1 MFNESIKMALDGM
14 FTNKLRT
21 FLTLLG
27 IIIGV
32 GAVIAMVSLGFGVK
46 EQIKSNISSL
56 GSNLLIVMSGGR
68 TPSGARL
75 PMGEGARLTA
85 EDAEAIEKQIDG
97 IAHVAPSVSRSYQL
111 VAGNQNWTA
120 SVEGTTPNVLDIR
133 NYQLEEGRN
142 LNQRDLTSRDRV
154 CVIGQTIVENLFP
167 DGNALGKTVRI
178 NKAPFKVVGVL
189 QAMGQSS
196 SGQDQDD
203 VVFIPLTTAQ
213 NRMMGITY
221 ISRITIQA
229 ENENV
234 IDQVQ
239 ADVEALLRVRH
250 KIQDDEYDDFTVRNL
265 FFNTPA
271 RRKFLKSDNVEFR
284 HIVEEFTRVAVT
296 RPDTAFTLTHNGRE
310 IFVLRKEKSLKYRI
324 TNLLGSGLAD
334 DVVDISAHSSIADIS
349 GFIGRPQTARKTA
362 GNQFFFVNGRFFRSG
377 YLHKAVLNAY
387 ENLIPEGTSPS
398 YLIFIE
404 TDPHSVDVNIHPTK
418 TEVKFEDEQML
429 FQLLSASVR
438 ETLGRNSFRAG
449 LNFETDKAVEIPQI
463 GRFYDEYRPVE
474 APGIEFDPDYDPF
487 RAAGGASAAG
497 VPAPE
502 GRETPSGGW
511 SPVSPARG
519 KAAPADGYGK
529 LFEDRPGAVSRTL
542 IIGGRYV
549 VTPAASGMMVVNIRR
564 ATERILYE
572 RTLKA
577 LSGAREHVSQ
587 TTLFPVELRLGVER
601 RLVIDEHADLL
612 ARIGFDIKPCGEDSI
627 SVEGVP
633 EGYSSSPGDVQSA
646 VEELT
651 DILSQEGG
659 ALQEIMN
666 QRLAGKIA
674 ASGAAGAEKIGTP
687 LQAQRLIDT
696 LFECDNAEAT
706 ADGRRT
712 VNIISTEDIDKLF

>member
-1 MFNESIKMALDGM
+1 MGRLKVLPSQIANMIAAGEVVQRPSSVVKELLENAVDAGASHITVNITDAGRTLIQVIDDGCGMSPADAVLCFERHATSKISSAEDLEGILSYGFRGEALASIAAVSEV
-14 FTNKLRT
+14 TLRT
-21 FLTLLG
+21 RRECDETG
-27 IIIGV
+27 IQVRTGGSAETKTSSV
-32 GAVIAMVSLGFGVK
+32 AVPV
-46 EQIKSNISSL
+46 
-56 GSNLLIVMSGGR
+56 GSNFS
-68 TPSGARL
+68 
-75 PMGEGARLTA
+75 
-85 EDAEAIEKQIDG
+85 
-97 IAHVAPSVSRSYQL
+97 
-111 VAGNQNWTA
+111 
-120 SVEGTTPNVLDIR
+120 
-133 NYQLEEGRN
+133 
-142 LNQRDLTSRDRV
+142 
-154 CVIGQTIVENLFP
+154 
-167 DGNALGKTVRI
+167 
-178 NKAPFKVVGVL
+178 
-189 QAMGQSS
+189 
-196 SGQDQDD
+196 
-203 VVFIPLTTAQ
+203 
-213 NRMMGITY
+213 
-221 ISRITIQA
+221 
-229 ENENV
+229 
-234 IDQVQ
+234 
-239 ADVEALLRVRH
+239 
-250 KIQDDEYDDFTVRNL
+250 VRNL

-334 DVVDISAHSSIADIS
+334 DVVDITAHSSIADIS
-349 GFIGRPQTARKTA
+349 GFIGRPQTAKKTA

-404 TDPHSVDVNIHPTK
+404 TDPHGVDVNIHPTK

-502 GRETPSGGW
+502 GREVPSGGW

-542 IIGGRYV
+542 IVGGRYV

>member
-1 MFNESIKMALDGM
+1 MGRLKVLPSQIANMIAAGEVVQRPSSVVKELLENAVDAGASHITVNITDAGRTLIQVIDDGCGMSPADAVLCFERHATSKISSAEDLEGILSYGFRGEALASIAAVSEV
-14 FTNKLRT
+14 TLRT
-21 FLTLLG
+21 RRECDETG
-27 IIIGV
+27 IQVRTGGSAETKTSSV
-32 GAVIAMVSLGFGVK
+32 AVPV
-46 EQIKSNISSL
+46 
-56 GSNLLIVMSGGR
+56 GSNFS
-68 TPSGARL
+68 
-75 PMGEGARLTA
+75 
-85 EDAEAIEKQIDG
+85 
-97 IAHVAPSVSRSYQL
+97 
-111 VAGNQNWTA
+111 
-120 SVEGTTPNVLDIR
+120 
-133 NYQLEEGRN
+133 
-142 LNQRDLTSRDRV
+142 
-154 CVIGQTIVENLFP
+154 
-167 DGNALGKTVRI
+167 
-178 NKAPFKVVGVL
+178 
-189 QAMGQSS
+189 
-196 SGQDQDD
+196 
-203 VVFIPLTTAQ
+203 
-213 NRMMGITY
+213 
-221 ISRITIQA
+221 
-229 ENENV
+229 
-234 IDQVQ
+234 
-239 ADVEALLRVRH
+239 
-250 KIQDDEYDDFTVRNL
+250 VRNL

-310 IFVLRKEKSLKYRI
+310 IFVLKKEKSLKYRI

-334 DVVDISAHSSIADIS
+334 DVVDVSAHSSIADIS
-349 GFIGRPQTARKTA
+349 GFIGRPQTAKKTA

-404 TDPHSVDVNIHPTK
+404 TDPHGVDVNIHPTK

-487 RAAGGASAAG
+487 RAAEGGTAAG
-497 VPAPE
+497 DSVQA
-502 GRETPSGGW
+502 GREIPSVSW
-511 SPVSPARG
+511 SPAFAARG

-542 IIGGRYV
+542 IIGGRFV

-587 TTLFPVELRLGVER
+587 TTLFPVEIRLGVER
-601 RLVIDEHADLL
+601 RLILDEHADLL

-651 DILSQEGG
+651 DILSQQGD

>member
-1 MFNESIKMALDGM
+1 MGRLKVLPSQIANMIAAGEVVQRPSSVVKELLENAVDAGASHITVNITDAGRTLIQVIDDGCGMSPSDAVLCFERHATSKISSAEDLEGILSYGFRGEALASIAAVSEV
-14 FTNKLRT
+14 TLRT
-21 FLTLLG
+21 RRECDETG
-27 IIIGV
+27 IQVRTGGPAGTKTSSV
-32 GAVIAMVSLGFGVK
+32 AVPV
-46 EQIKSNISSL
+46 
-56 GSNLLIVMSGGR
+56 GSNFS
-68 TPSGARL
+68 
-75 PMGEGARLTA
+75 
-85 EDAEAIEKQIDG
+85 
-97 IAHVAPSVSRSYQL
+97 
-111 VAGNQNWTA
+111 
-120 SVEGTTPNVLDIR
+120 
-133 NYQLEEGRN
+133 
-142 LNQRDLTSRDRV
+142 
-154 CVIGQTIVENLFP
+154 
-167 DGNALGKTVRI
+167 
-178 NKAPFKVVGVL
+178 
-189 QAMGQSS
+189 
-196 SGQDQDD
+196 
-203 VVFIPLTTAQ
+203 
-213 NRMMGITY
+213 
-221 ISRITIQA
+221 
-229 ENENV
+229 
-234 IDQVQ
+234 
-239 ADVEALLRVRH
+239 
-250 KIQDDEYDDFTVRNL
+250 VRNL

-334 DVVDISAHSSIADIS
+334 DVVDITAHSSIADIN

-502 GRETPSGGW
+502 GREIPPGGW

>member
-1 MFNESIKMALDGM
+1 MGRLKVLPSQIANMIAAGEVVQRPSSVVKELLENAVDAGASHITVNITDAGRTLIQVIDDGCGMSPSDAVLCFERHATSKISSAEDLEGILSYGFRGEALASIAAVSEV
-14 FTNKLRT
+14 TLRT
-21 FLTLLG
+21 RRECDETG
-27 IIIGV
+27 IQVRTGGSAETKTSSV
-32 GAVIAMVSLGFGVK
+32 AVPV
-46 EQIKSNISSL
+46 
-56 GSNLLIVMSGGR
+56 GSNFS
-68 TPSGARL
+68 
-75 PMGEGARLTA
+75 
-85 EDAEAIEKQIDG
+85 
-97 IAHVAPSVSRSYQL
+97 
-111 VAGNQNWTA
+111 
-120 SVEGTTPNVLDIR
+120 
-133 NYQLEEGRN
+133 
-142 LNQRDLTSRDRV
+142 
-154 CVIGQTIVENLFP
+154 
-167 DGNALGKTVRI
+167 
-178 NKAPFKVVGVL
+178 
-189 QAMGQSS
+189 
-196 SGQDQDD
+196 
-203 VVFIPLTTAQ
+203 
-213 NRMMGITY
+213 
-221 ISRITIQA
+221 
-229 ENENV
+229 
-234 IDQVQ
+234 
-239 ADVEALLRVRH
+239 
-250 KIQDDEYDDFTVRNL
+250 VRNL

-474 APGIEFDPDYDPF
+474 TPGIEFDPDYDPF
-487 RAAGGASAAG
+487 RAADGGASSG
-497 VPAPE
+497 DSAPE
-502 GRETPSGGW
+502 GREVPSGGW
-511 SPVSPARG
+511 NPVSPARG

-577 LSGAREHVSQ
+577 LSGTREHVSQ

-601 RLVIDEHADLL
+601 RLVIDEHAELL

>member
-1 MFNESIKMALDGM
+1 MGRLKVLPSQIANMIAAGEVVQRPSSVVKELLENAVDAGASHITVNITDAGRTLIQVIDDGCGMSPADAVLCFERHATSKISSAEDLEGILSYGFRGEALASIAAVSEV
-14 FTNKLRT
+14 TLRT
-21 FLTLLG
+21 RRECDETG
-27 IIIGV
+27 IQVRTGGSAETKTSSV
-32 GAVIAMVSLGFGVK
+32 AVPV
-46 EQIKSNISSL
+46 
-56 GSNLLIVMSGGR
+56 GSNFS
-68 TPSGARL
+68 
-75 PMGEGARLTA
+75 
-85 EDAEAIEKQIDG
+85 
-97 IAHVAPSVSRSYQL
+97 
-111 VAGNQNWTA
+111 
-120 SVEGTTPNVLDIR
+120 
-133 NYQLEEGRN
+133 
-142 LNQRDLTSRDRV
+142 
-154 CVIGQTIVENLFP
+154 
-167 DGNALGKTVRI
+167 
-178 NKAPFKVVGVL
+178 
-189 QAMGQSS
+189 
-196 SGQDQDD
+196 
-203 VVFIPLTTAQ
+203 
-213 NRMMGITY
+213 
-221 ISRITIQA
+221 
-229 ENENV
+229 
-234 IDQVQ
+234 
-239 ADVEALLRVRH
+239 
-250 KIQDDEYDDFTVRNL
+250 VRNL

-310 IFVLRKEKSLKYRI
+310 IFVLKKEKSLKYRI

-334 DVVDISAHSSIADIS
+334 DVVDVSAHSSIADIS
-349 GFIGRPQTARKTA
+349 GFIGRPQTAKKTA

-404 TDPHSVDVNIHPTK
+404 TDPHGVDVNIHPTK

-487 RAAGGASAAG
+487 RAAEGGTAAG
-497 VPAPE
+497 VSAPE
-502 GRETPSGGW
+502 GREIPPGGW

-542 IIGGRYV
+542 IIGGRFV

-587 TTLFPVELRLGVER
+587 TTLFPVEIRLGVER
-601 RLVIDEHADLL
+601 RLILDEHADLL

-651 DILSQEGG
+651 DILSQQGD

>member
-1 MFNESIKMALDGM
+1 MGRLKVLPSQIANMIAAGEVVQRPSSVVKELLENAVDAGASHITVNITDAGRTLIQVIDDGCGMSPADAVLCFERHATSKISSAEDLEGILSYGFRGEALASIAAVSEV
-14 FTNKLRT
+14 TLRT
-21 FLTLLG
+21 RRECDETG
-27 IIIGV
+27 IQVRTGGSAETKTSSV
-32 GAVIAMVSLGFGVK
+32 AVPV
-46 EQIKSNISSL
+46 
-56 GSNLLIVMSGGR
+56 GSNFS
-68 TPSGARL
+68 
-75 PMGEGARLTA
+75 
-85 EDAEAIEKQIDG
+85 
-97 IAHVAPSVSRSYQL
+97 
-111 VAGNQNWTA
+111 
-120 SVEGTTPNVLDIR
+120 
-133 NYQLEEGRN
+133 
-142 LNQRDLTSRDRV
+142 
-154 CVIGQTIVENLFP
+154 
-167 DGNALGKTVRI
+167 
-178 NKAPFKVVGVL
+178 
-189 QAMGQSS
+189 
-196 SGQDQDD
+196 
-203 VVFIPLTTAQ
+203 
-213 NRMMGITY
+213 
-221 ISRITIQA
+221 
-229 ENENV
+229 
-234 IDQVQ
+234 
-239 ADVEALLRVRH
+239 
-250 KIQDDEYDDFTVRNL
+250 VRNL

-310 IFVLRKEKSLKYRI
+310 IFVLKKEKSLKYRI

-334 DVVDISAHSSIADIS
+334 DVVDMSAHSSIADIS
-349 GFIGRPQTARKTA
+349 GFIGRPQTAKKTA

-404 TDPHSVDVNIHPTK
+404 TDPHGVDVNIHPTK

-487 RAAGGASAAG
+487 RAAEGGTAAG
-497 VPAPE
+497 DSVQA
-502 GRETPSGGW
+502 GRESPSGSW
-511 SPVSPARG
+511 SPAFAARG

-529 LFEDRPGAVSRTL
+529 LFEDRLGAVSRTL
-542 IIGGRYV
+542 IIGGRFV

-601 RLVIDEHADLL
+601 RLILDEHAGLL

-651 DILSQEGG
+651 DILSQQGD

-696 LFECDNAEAT
+696 LFECDNAETT

>member
-1 MFNESIKMALDGM
+1 MGRLKVLPSQIANMIAAGEVVQRPSSVVKELLENAVDAGASHITVNITDAGRTLIQVIDDGCGMSPADAVLCFERHATSKISSAEDLEGILSYGFRGEALASIAAVSEV
-14 FTNKLRT
+14 TLRT
-21 FLTLLG
+21 RRECDETG
-27 IIIGV
+27 IQVRTGGSAETKTSSV
-32 GAVIAMVSLGFGVK
+32 AVPV
-46 EQIKSNISSL
+46 
-56 GSNLLIVMSGGR
+56 GSNFS
-68 TPSGARL
+68 
-75 PMGEGARLTA
+75 
-85 EDAEAIEKQIDG
+85 
-97 IAHVAPSVSRSYQL
+97 
-111 VAGNQNWTA
+111 
-120 SVEGTTPNVLDIR
+120 
-133 NYQLEEGRN
+133 
-142 LNQRDLTSRDRV
+142 
-154 CVIGQTIVENLFP
+154 
-167 DGNALGKTVRI
+167 
-178 NKAPFKVVGVL
+178 
-189 QAMGQSS
+189 
-196 SGQDQDD
+196 
-203 VVFIPLTTAQ
+203 
-213 NRMMGITY
+213 
-221 ISRITIQA
+221 
-229 ENENV
+229 
-234 IDQVQ
+234 
-239 ADVEALLRVRH
+239 
-250 KIQDDEYDDFTVRNL
+250 VRNL

-334 DVVDISAHSSIADIS
+334 DVVDITAHSSIADIS

-502 GRETPSGGW
+502 GREVPSGGW

-587 TTLFPVELRLGVER
+587 TTLFPVEIRLGVER
-601 RLVIDEHADLL
+601 RLILDEHADLL

-651 DILSQEGG
+651 DILSQQGD

-696 LFECDNAEAT
+696 LFECDNAETT

>member
-1 MFNESIKMALDGM
+1 MGRLKVLPSQIANMIAAGEVVQRPSSVVKELLENAVDAGASHITVNITDAGRTLIQVIDDGCGMSPADAVLCFERHATSKISSAEDLEGILSYGFRGEALASIAAVSEV
-14 FTNKLRT
+14 TLRT
-21 FLTLLG
+21 RRECDETG
-27 IIIGV
+27 IQVRTGGSAETKTSSV
-32 GAVIAMVSLGFGVK
+32 AVPV
-46 EQIKSNISSL
+46 
-56 GSNLLIVMSGGR
+56 GSNFS
-68 TPSGARL
+68 
-75 PMGEGARLTA
+75 
-85 EDAEAIEKQIDG
+85 
-97 IAHVAPSVSRSYQL
+97 
-111 VAGNQNWTA
+111 
-120 SVEGTTPNVLDIR
+120 
-133 NYQLEEGRN
+133 
-142 LNQRDLTSRDRV
+142 
-154 CVIGQTIVENLFP
+154 
-167 DGNALGKTVRI
+167 
-178 NKAPFKVVGVL
+178 
-189 QAMGQSS
+189 
-196 SGQDQDD
+196 
-203 VVFIPLTTAQ
+203 
-213 NRMMGITY
+213 
-221 ISRITIQA
+221 
-229 ENENV
+229 
-234 IDQVQ
+234 
-239 ADVEALLRVRH
+239 
-250 KIQDDEYDDFTVRNL
+250 VRNL

-310 IFVLRKEKSLKYRI
+310 IFVLKKEKSLKYRI

-334 DVVDISAHSSIADIS
+334 DVVDVSAHSSIADIS
-349 GFIGRPQTARKTA
+349 GFIGRPQTAKKTA

-404 TDPHSVDVNIHPTK
+404 TDPHGVDVNIHPTK

-487 RAAGGASAAG
+487 RAAEGGTAAG

-502 GRETPSGGW
+502 GREIPSGGW
-511 SPVSPARG
+511 SPVYAARG

-529 LFEDRPGAVSRTL
+529 LFEDRPGAVLRTL

-587 TTLFPVELRLGVER
+587 TTLFPVEIRLGVER
-601 RLVIDEHADLL
+601 RLILDEHADLL

>member
-1 MFNESIKMALDGM
+1 MGRLKVLPSQIANMIAAGEVVQRPSSVVKELLENAVDAGASHITVNITDAGRTLIQVIDDGCGMSPADAVLCFERHATSKISSAEDLEGILSYGFRGEALASIAAVSEV
-14 FTNKLRT
+14 TLRT
-21 FLTLLG
+21 RRECDETG
-27 IIIGV
+27 IQVRTGGSAETKTSSV
-32 GAVIAMVSLGFGVK
+32 AVPV
-46 EQIKSNISSL
+46 
-56 GSNLLIVMSGGR
+56 GSNFS
-68 TPSGARL
+68 
-75 PMGEGARLTA
+75 
-85 EDAEAIEKQIDG
+85 
-97 IAHVAPSVSRSYQL
+97 
-111 VAGNQNWTA
+111 
-120 SVEGTTPNVLDIR
+120 
-133 NYQLEEGRN
+133 
-142 LNQRDLTSRDRV
+142 
-154 CVIGQTIVENLFP
+154 
-167 DGNALGKTVRI
+167 
-178 NKAPFKVVGVL
+178 
-189 QAMGQSS
+189 
-196 SGQDQDD
+196 
-203 VVFIPLTTAQ
+203 
-213 NRMMGITY
+213 
-221 ISRITIQA
+221 
-229 ENENV
+229 
-234 IDQVQ
+234 
-239 ADVEALLRVRH
+239 
-250 KIQDDEYDDFTVRNL
+250 VRNL

-334 DVVDISAHSSIADIS
+334 DVVDITAHSSIADIS

-404 TDPHSVDVNIHPTK
+404 TDPHGVDVNIHPTK

-502 GRETPSGGW
+502 GREVPSGGW

-529 LFEDRPGAVSRTL
+529 LFEDRPGTVSRTL
-542 IIGGRYV
+542 IVGGRYV

>member
-1 MFNESIKMALDGM
+1 MGRLKVLPSQIANMIAAGEVVQRPSSVVKELLENAVDAGASHITVNITDAGRTLIQVIDDGCGMSPADAVLCFERHATSKISSAEDLEGILSYGFRGEALASIAAVSEV
-14 FTNKLRT
+14 TLRT
-21 FLTLLG
+21 RRECDETG
-27 IIIGV
+27 IQVRTGGSAETKTSSV
-32 GAVIAMVSLGFGVK
+32 AVPV
-46 EQIKSNISSL
+46 
-56 GSNLLIVMSGGR
+56 GSNFS
-68 TPSGARL
+68 
-75 PMGEGARLTA
+75 
-85 EDAEAIEKQIDG
+85 
-97 IAHVAPSVSRSYQL
+97 
-111 VAGNQNWTA
+111 
-120 SVEGTTPNVLDIR
+120 
-133 NYQLEEGRN
+133 
-142 LNQRDLTSRDRV
+142 
-154 CVIGQTIVENLFP
+154 
-167 DGNALGKTVRI
+167 
-178 NKAPFKVVGVL
+178 
-189 QAMGQSS
+189 
-196 SGQDQDD
+196 
-203 VVFIPLTTAQ
+203 
-213 NRMMGITY
+213 
-221 ISRITIQA
+221 
-229 ENENV
+229 
-234 IDQVQ
+234 
-239 ADVEALLRVRH
+239 
-250 KIQDDEYDDFTVRNL
+250 VRNL

-310 IFVLRKEKSLKYRI
+310 IFVLKKEKSLKYRI

-334 DVVDISAHSSIADIS
+334 DVVDVSTHSSIADIS
-349 GFIGRPQTARKTA
+349 GFIGRPQTAKKTA

-404 TDPHSVDVNIHPTK
+404 TDPHGVDVNIHPTK

-487 RAAGGASAAG
+487 RAAEGGTAAG
-497 VPAPE
+497 DSVQA
-502 GRETPSGGW
+502 GREIPSGSW
-511 SPVSPARG
+511 SPAFAARG

-542 IIGGRYV
+542 IIGGRFV

-587 TTLFPVELRLGVER
+587 TTLFPVEIRLGVER
-601 RLVIDEHADLL
+601 RLILDEHADLL

-696 LFECDNAEAT
+696 LFECDNAETT

>member
-1 MFNESIKMALDGM
+1 MGRLKVLPSQIANMIAAGEVVQRPSSVVKELMENAVDAGASHITVNITDAGRTLIQVIDDGCGMSPADAVLCFERHATSKISSAEDLEGILSYGFRGEALASIAAVSEV
-14 FTNKLRT
+14 TLRT
-21 FLTLLG
+21 RRECDETG
-27 IIIGV
+27 IQVRTGGSAETKTSSV
-32 GAVIAMVSLGFGVK
+32 AVPV
-46 EQIKSNISSL
+46 
-56 GSNLLIVMSGGR
+56 GSNFS
-68 TPSGARL
+68 
-75 PMGEGARLTA
+75 
-85 EDAEAIEKQIDG
+85 
-97 IAHVAPSVSRSYQL
+97 
-111 VAGNQNWTA
+111 
-120 SVEGTTPNVLDIR
+120 
-133 NYQLEEGRN
+133 
-142 LNQRDLTSRDRV
+142 
-154 CVIGQTIVENLFP
+154 
-167 DGNALGKTVRI
+167 
-178 NKAPFKVVGVL
+178 
-189 QAMGQSS
+189 
-196 SGQDQDD
+196 
-203 VVFIPLTTAQ
+203 
-213 NRMMGITY
+213 
-221 ISRITIQA
+221 
-229 ENENV
+229 
-234 IDQVQ
+234 
-239 ADVEALLRVRH
+239 
-250 KIQDDEYDDFTVRNL
+250 VRNL

-284 HIVEEFTRVAVT
+284 HIVEEFTRIAVT

-487 RAAGGASAAG
+487 RAAGGGAAAG

-502 GRETPSGGW
+502 GREVPSGGW
-511 SPVSPARG
+511 SPVSAARG

-696 LFECDNAEAT
+696 LFECDNAEVT

>member
-1 MFNESIKMALDGM
+1 MGRLKVLPSQIANMIAAGEVVQRPSSVVKELLENAVDAGASHITVNITDAGRTLIQVIDDGCGMSPSDAVLCFERHATSKISSAEDLEGILSYGFRGEALASIAAVSEV
-14 FTNKLRT
+14 TLRT
-21 FLTLLG
+21 RRECDETG
-27 IIIGV
+27 IQVRTGGSAETKTSSV
-32 GAVIAMVSLGFGVK
+32 AVPV
-46 EQIKSNISSL
+46 
-56 GSNLLIVMSGGR
+56 GSNFS
-68 TPSGARL
+68 
-75 PMGEGARLTA
+75 
-85 EDAEAIEKQIDG
+85 
-97 IAHVAPSVSRSYQL
+97 
-111 VAGNQNWTA
+111 
-120 SVEGTTPNVLDIR
+120 
-133 NYQLEEGRN
+133 
-142 LNQRDLTSRDRV
+142 
-154 CVIGQTIVENLFP
+154 
-167 DGNALGKTVRI
+167 
-178 NKAPFKVVGVL
+178 
-189 QAMGQSS
+189 
-196 SGQDQDD
+196 
-203 VVFIPLTTAQ
+203 
-213 NRMMGITY
+213 
-221 ISRITIQA
+221 
-229 ENENV
+229 
-234 IDQVQ
+234 
-239 ADVEALLRVRH
+239 
-250 KIQDDEYDDFTVRNL
+250 VRNL

-334 DVVDISAHSSIADIS
+334 DVVDITAHSSIADIS

-404 TDPHSVDVNIHPTK
+404 TDPHGVDVNIHPTK

-502 GRETPSGGW
+502 GREVPSGGW

-696 LFECDNAEAT
+696 LFECDNAETT

>member
-1 MFNESIKMALDGM
+1 MGRLKVLPSQIANMIAAGEVVQRPSSVVKELLENAVDAGASHITVNITDAGRTLIQVIDDGCGMSPSDAVLCFERHATSKISSAEDLEGILSYGFRGEALASIAAVSEV
-14 FTNKLRT
+14 TLRT
-21 FLTLLG
+21 RRECDETG
-27 IIIGV
+27 IQVRTGGSAETKTSSV
-32 GAVIAMVSLGFGVK
+32 AVPV
-46 EQIKSNISSL
+46 
-56 GSNLLIVMSGGR
+56 GSNFS
-68 TPSGARL
+68 
-75 PMGEGARLTA
+75 
-85 EDAEAIEKQIDG
+85 
-97 IAHVAPSVSRSYQL
+97 
-111 VAGNQNWTA
+111 
-120 SVEGTTPNVLDIR
+120 
-133 NYQLEEGRN
+133 
-142 LNQRDLTSRDRV
+142 
-154 CVIGQTIVENLFP
+154 
-167 DGNALGKTVRI
+167 
-178 NKAPFKVVGVL
+178 
-189 QAMGQSS
+189 
-196 SGQDQDD
+196 
-203 VVFIPLTTAQ
+203 
-213 NRMMGITY
+213 
-221 ISRITIQA
+221 
-229 ENENV
+229 
-234 IDQVQ
+234 
-239 ADVEALLRVRH
+239 
-250 KIQDDEYDDFTVRNL
+250 VRNL

-334 DVVDISAHSSIADIS
+334 DVVDITAHSSIADIS

-404 TDPHSVDVNIHPTK
+404 TDPHGVDVNIHPTK

-502 GRETPSGGW
+502 GREVPSGGW

-612 ARIGFDIKPCGEDSI
+612 ARIGFDIKPCGEDAI

-651 DILSQEGG
+651 DILSQQGG

-696 LFECDNAEAT
+696 LFECDNAETT

>member
-1 MFNESIKMALDGM
+1 MGRLKVLPSQIANMIAAGEVVQRPSSVVKELLENAVDAGASHITVNITDAGRTLIQVIDDGCGMSPADAVLCFERHATSKISSAEDLEGILSYGFRGEALASIAAVSEV
-14 FTNKLRT
+14 TLRT
-21 FLTLLG
+21 RRECDETG
-27 IIIGV
+27 IQVRTGGSAETKTSSV
-32 GAVIAMVSLGFGVK
+32 AVPV
-46 EQIKSNISSL
+46 
-56 GSNLLIVMSGGR
+56 GSNFS
-68 TPSGARL
+68 
-75 PMGEGARLTA
+75 
-85 EDAEAIEKQIDG
+85 
-97 IAHVAPSVSRSYQL
+97 
-111 VAGNQNWTA
+111 
-120 SVEGTTPNVLDIR
+120 
-133 NYQLEEGRN
+133 
-142 LNQRDLTSRDRV
+142 
-154 CVIGQTIVENLFP
+154 
-167 DGNALGKTVRI
+167 
-178 NKAPFKVVGVL
+178 
-189 QAMGQSS
+189 
-196 SGQDQDD
+196 
-203 VVFIPLTTAQ
+203 
-213 NRMMGITY
+213 
-221 ISRITIQA
+221 
-229 ENENV
+229 
-234 IDQVQ
+234 
-239 ADVEALLRVRH
+239 
-250 KIQDDEYDDFTVRNL
+250 VRNL

-334 DVVDISAHSSIADIS
+334 DVVDVSAHSSIADIS
-349 GFIGRPQTARKTA
+349 GFIGRPQTAKKTA

-497 VPAPE
+497 TSAPE
-502 GRETPSGGW
+502 GREIPSGGW
-511 SPVSPARG
+511 SPVSASRG

-601 RLVIDEHADLL
+601 RLVIDEHAGLL

>member
-1 MFNESIKMALDGM
+1 MGRLKVLPSQIANMIAAGEVVQRPSSVVKELLENAVDAGASHITVNITDAGRTLIQVIDDGCGMSPADAVLCFERHATSKISSAEDLEGILSYGFRGEALASIAAVSEV
-14 FTNKLRT
+14 TLRT
-21 FLTLLG
+21 RRECDETG
-27 IIIGV
+27 IQVRTGGPAETKTSSV
-32 GAVIAMVSLGFGVK
+32 AVPV
-46 EQIKSNISSL
+46 
-56 GSNLLIVMSGGR
+56 GSNFS
-68 TPSGARL
+68 
-75 PMGEGARLTA
+75 
-85 EDAEAIEKQIDG
+85 
-97 IAHVAPSVSRSYQL
+97 
-111 VAGNQNWTA
+111 
-120 SVEGTTPNVLDIR
+120 
-133 NYQLEEGRN
+133 
-142 LNQRDLTSRDRV
+142 
-154 CVIGQTIVENLFP
+154 
-167 DGNALGKTVRI
+167 
-178 NKAPFKVVGVL
+178 
-189 QAMGQSS
+189 
-196 SGQDQDD
+196 
-203 VVFIPLTTAQ
+203 
-213 NRMMGITY
+213 
-221 ISRITIQA
+221 
-229 ENENV
+229 
-234 IDQVQ
+234 
-239 ADVEALLRVRH
+239 
-250 KIQDDEYDDFTVRNL
+250 VRNL

-404 TDPHSVDVNIHPTK
+404 TDPHGVDVNIHPTK

-487 RAAGGASAAG
+487 RAAEGGTAAG

-502 GRETPSGGW
+502 GREIPSGGW
-511 SPVSPARG
+511 SPVYAARG

-529 LFEDRPGAVSRTL
+529 LFEDRPGAVLRTL

-601 RLVIDEHADLL
+601 RLVIDEHAGLL

>member
-1 MFNESIKMALDGM
+1 MGRLKVLPSQIANMIAAGEVVQRPSSVVKELLENAVDAGASHITVNITDAGRTLIQVIDDGCGMSPADAVLCFERHATSKISSAEDLEGILSYGFRGEALASIAAVSEV
-14 FTNKLRT
+14 TLRT
-21 FLTLLG
+21 RRECDETG
-27 IIIGV
+27 IQVRTGGSAETKTSSV
-32 GAVIAMVSLGFGVK
+32 AVPV
-46 EQIKSNISSL
+46 
-56 GSNLLIVMSGGR
+56 GSNFS
-68 TPSGARL
+68 
-75 PMGEGARLTA
+75 
-85 EDAEAIEKQIDG
+85 
-97 IAHVAPSVSRSYQL
+97 
-111 VAGNQNWTA
+111 
-120 SVEGTTPNVLDIR
+120 
-133 NYQLEEGRN
+133 
-142 LNQRDLTSRDRV
+142 
-154 CVIGQTIVENLFP
+154 
-167 DGNALGKTVRI
+167 
-178 NKAPFKVVGVL
+178 
-189 QAMGQSS
+189 
-196 SGQDQDD
+196 
-203 VVFIPLTTAQ
+203 
-213 NRMMGITY
+213 
-221 ISRITIQA
+221 
-229 ENENV
+229 
-234 IDQVQ
+234 
-239 ADVEALLRVRH
+239 
-250 KIQDDEYDDFTVRNL
+250 VRNL

-310 IFVLRKEKSLKYRI
+310 IFVLKKEKSLKYRI

-334 DVVDISAHSSIADIS
+334 DVVDVSAHSSIADIS
-349 GFIGRPQTARKTA
+349 GFIGRPQTAKKTA

-487 RAAGGASAAG
+487 RVAGGASAAG
-497 VPAPE
+497 VSAPE
-502 GRETPSGGW
+502 GREIPPGGW
-511 SPVSPARG
+511 SPAFAARG
-519 KAAPADGYGK
+519 NAAPADGYGK

>member
-1 MFNESIKMALDGM
+1 MGRLKVLPSQIANMIAAGEVVQRPSSVVKELLENAVDAGASHITVNITDAGRTLIQVIDDGCGMSPADAVLCFERHATSKISSAEDLEGILSYGFRGEALASIAAVSEV
-14 FTNKLRT
+14 TLRT
-21 FLTLLG
+21 RRECDETG
-27 IIIGV
+27 IQVRTGGSAETKTSSV
-32 GAVIAMVSLGFGVK
+32 AVPV
-46 EQIKSNISSL
+46 
-56 GSNLLIVMSGGR
+56 GSNFS
-68 TPSGARL
+68 
-75 PMGEGARLTA
+75 
-85 EDAEAIEKQIDG
+85 
-97 IAHVAPSVSRSYQL
+97 
-111 VAGNQNWTA
+111 
-120 SVEGTTPNVLDIR
+120 
-133 NYQLEEGRN
+133 
-142 LNQRDLTSRDRV
+142 
-154 CVIGQTIVENLFP
+154 
-167 DGNALGKTVRI
+167 
-178 NKAPFKVVGVL
+178 
-189 QAMGQSS
+189 
-196 SGQDQDD
+196 
-203 VVFIPLTTAQ
+203 
-213 NRMMGITY
+213 
-221 ISRITIQA
+221 
-229 ENENV
+229 
-234 IDQVQ
+234 
-239 ADVEALLRVRH
+239 
-250 KIQDDEYDDFTVRNL
+250 VRNL

-349 GFIGRPQTARKTA
+349 GFIGRPQTAKKTA

-404 TDPHSVDVNIHPTK
+404 TDPHGVDVNIHPTK

-487 RAAGGASAAG
+487 RAAEGGTAAG
-497 VPAPE
+497 DSVQA
-502 GRETPSGGW
+502 GRESPSGSW
-511 SPVSPARG
+511 SPAFAARG

-542 IIGGRYV
+542 IIGGRFV

-696 LFECDNAEAT
+696 LFECDNAETT

>member
-1 MFNESIKMALDGM
+1 MGRLKVLPSQIANMIAAGEVVQRPSSVVKELLENAVDAGASHITVNITDAGRTLIQVIDDGCGMSPADAVLCFERHATSKISSAEDLEGILSYGFRGEALASIAAVSEV
-14 FTNKLRT
+14 TLRT
-21 FLTLLG
+21 RRECDETG
-27 IIIGV
+27 IQVRTGGSAETKTSSV
-32 GAVIAMVSLGFGVK
+32 AVPV
-46 EQIKSNISSL
+46 
-56 GSNLLIVMSGGR
+56 GSNFS
-68 TPSGARL
+68 
-75 PMGEGARLTA
+75 
-85 EDAEAIEKQIDG
+85 
-97 IAHVAPSVSRSYQL
+97 
-111 VAGNQNWTA
+111 
-120 SVEGTTPNVLDIR
+120 
-133 NYQLEEGRN
+133 
-142 LNQRDLTSRDRV
+142 
-154 CVIGQTIVENLFP
+154 
-167 DGNALGKTVRI
+167 
-178 NKAPFKVVGVL
+178 
-189 QAMGQSS
+189 
-196 SGQDQDD
+196 
-203 VVFIPLTTAQ
+203 
-213 NRMMGITY
+213 
-221 ISRITIQA
+221 
-229 ENENV
+229 
-234 IDQVQ
+234 
-239 ADVEALLRVRH
+239 
-250 KIQDDEYDDFTVRNL
+250 VRNL

-418 TEVKFEDEQML
+418 NEVKFEDEQML

-511 SPVSPARG
+511 NPVSPARG

-572 RTLKA
+572 RTLKD

>member
-1 MFNESIKMALDGM
+1 M
-14 FTNKLRT
+14 
-21 FLTLLG
+21 
-27 IIIGV
+27 
-32 GAVIAMVSLGFGVK
+32 
-46 EQIKSNISSL
+46 
-56 GSNLLIVMSGGR
+56 GGKIEILAGHLH
-68 TPSGARL
+68 SGADRL
-75 PMGEGARLTA
+75 AAPVLTGGTAPVVQVFPADLPANGA
-85 EDAEAIEKQIDG
+85 
-97 IAHVAPSVSRSYQL
+97 AH
-111 VAGNQNWTA
+111 
-120 SVEGTTPNVLDIR
+120 
-133 NYQLEEGRN
+133 
-142 LNQRDLTSRDRV
+142 
-154 CVIGQTIVENLFP
+154 
-167 DGNALGKTVRI
+167 ALGK
-178 NKAPFKVVGVL
+178 FMDQVVVPAVL
-189 QAMGQSS
+189 Q
-196 SGQDQDD
+196 
-203 VVFIPLTTAQ
+203 V
-213 NRMMGITY
+213 
-221 ISRITIQA
+221 
-229 ENENV
+229 
-234 IDQVQ
+234 
-239 ADVEALLRVRH
+239 VEAVRLH
-250 KIQDDEYDDFTVRNL
+250 PFGV
-265 FFNTPA
+265 PA
-271 RRKFLKSDNVEFR
+271 SMPGAHRQ
-284 HIVEEFTRVAVT
+284 
-296 RPDTAFTLTHNGRE
+296 NGPRQ
-310 IFVLRKEKSLKYRI
+310 
-324 TNLLGSGLAD
+324 G
-334 DVVDISAHSSIADIS
+334 
-349 GFIGRPQTARKTA
+349 
-362 GNQFFFVNGRFFRSG
+362 
-377 YLHKAVLNAY
+377 
-387 ENLIPEGTSPS
+387 
-398 YLIFIE
+398 
-404 TDPHSVDVNIHPTK
+404 
-418 TEVKFEDEQML
+418 
-429 FQLLSASVR
+429 
-438 ETLGRNSFRAG
+438 
-449 LNFETDKAVEIPQI
+449 
-463 GRFYDEYRPVE
+463 
-474 APGIEFDPDYDPF
+474 
-487 RAAGGASAAG
+487 AAG

>member
-1 MFNESIKMALDGM
+1 MGRLKVLPSQIANMIAAGEVVQRPSSVVKELLENAVDAGASHITVNITDAGRTLIQVIDDGCGMSPADAVLCFERHATSKISSAEDLEGILSYGFRGEALASIAAVSEV
-14 FTNKLRT
+14 TLRT
-21 FLTLLG
+21 RRECDETG
-27 IIIGV
+27 IQVRTGGSAETKTSSV
-32 GAVIAMVSLGFGVK
+32 AVPV
-46 EQIKSNISSL
+46 
-56 GSNLLIVMSGGR
+56 GSNFS
-68 TPSGARL
+68 
-75 PMGEGARLTA
+75 
-85 EDAEAIEKQIDG
+85 
-97 IAHVAPSVSRSYQL
+97 
-111 VAGNQNWTA
+111 
-120 SVEGTTPNVLDIR
+120 
-133 NYQLEEGRN
+133 
-142 LNQRDLTSRDRV
+142 
-154 CVIGQTIVENLFP
+154 
-167 DGNALGKTVRI
+167 
-178 NKAPFKVVGVL
+178 
-189 QAMGQSS
+189 
-196 SGQDQDD
+196 
-203 VVFIPLTTAQ
+203 
-213 NRMMGITY
+213 
-221 ISRITIQA
+221 
-229 ENENV
+229 
-234 IDQVQ
+234 
-239 ADVEALLRVRH
+239 
-250 KIQDDEYDDFTVRNL
+250 VRNL

-296 RPDTAFTLTHNGRE
+296 RPDTVFTLTHNGRE

-334 DVVDISAHSSIADIS
+334 DVVDITAHSSIADIS
-349 GFIGRPQTARKTA
+349 GFIGRPQTAKKTA

-404 TDPHSVDVNIHPTK
+404 TDPHGVDVNIHPTK

-487 RAAGGASAAG
+487 RVAGGASAAG
-497 VPAPE
+497 VSAPE
-502 GRETPSGGW
+502 GREIPPGGW

-612 ARIGFDIKPCGEDSI
+612 ARIGFDIKPCGEDAI

-651 DILSQEGG
+651 DILSQQGG

-696 LFECDNAEAT
+696 LFECDNAETT

>member
-1 MFNESIKMALDGM
+1 MGRLKVLPSQIANMIAAGEVVQRPSSVVKELLENAVDAGASHITVNITDAGRTLIQVIDDGCGMSPADAVLCFERHATSKISSAEDLEGILSYGFRGEALASIAAVSEV
-14 FTNKLRT
+14 TLRT
-21 FLTLLG
+21 RRECDETG
-27 IIIGV
+27 IQVKTGGSAETKTSSV
-32 GAVIAMVSLGFGVK
+32 AVPV
-46 EQIKSNISSL
+46 
-56 GSNLLIVMSGGR
+56 GSNFS
-68 TPSGARL
+68 
-75 PMGEGARLTA
+75 
-85 EDAEAIEKQIDG
+85 
-97 IAHVAPSVSRSYQL
+97 
-111 VAGNQNWTA
+111 
-120 SVEGTTPNVLDIR
+120 
-133 NYQLEEGRN
+133 
-142 LNQRDLTSRDRV
+142 
-154 CVIGQTIVENLFP
+154 
-167 DGNALGKTVRI
+167 
-178 NKAPFKVVGVL
+178 
-189 QAMGQSS
+189 
-196 SGQDQDD
+196 
-203 VVFIPLTTAQ
+203 
-213 NRMMGITY
+213 
-221 ISRITIQA
+221 
-229 ENENV
+229 
-234 IDQVQ
+234 
-239 ADVEALLRVRH
+239 
-250 KIQDDEYDDFTVRNL
+250 VRNL

-349 GFIGRPQTARKTA
+349 GFIGRPQTAKKTA

-404 TDPHSVDVNIHPTK
+404 TDPHCVDVNIHPTK

-502 GRETPSGGW
+502 GREVPSGGW

-542 IIGGRYV
+542 IVGGRYV

>member
-1 MFNESIKMALDGM
+1 MGRLKVLPSQIANMIAAGEVVQRPSSVVKELLENAVDAGASHITVNITDAGRTLIQVIDDGCGMSPSDAVLCFERHATSKISSAEDLEGILSYGFRGEALASIAAVSEV
-14 FTNKLRT
+14 TLRT
-21 FLTLLG
+21 RRECDETG
-27 IIIGV
+27 IQVRTGGPAKTKTSSV
-32 GAVIAMVSLGFGVK
+32 AVPV
-46 EQIKSNISSL
+46 
-56 GSNLLIVMSGGR
+56 GSNFS
-68 TPSGARL
+68 
-75 PMGEGARLTA
+75 
-85 EDAEAIEKQIDG
+85 
-97 IAHVAPSVSRSYQL
+97 
-111 VAGNQNWTA
+111 
-120 SVEGTTPNVLDIR
+120 
-133 NYQLEEGRN
+133 
-142 LNQRDLTSRDRV
+142 
-154 CVIGQTIVENLFP
+154 
-167 DGNALGKTVRI
+167 
-178 NKAPFKVVGVL
+178 
-189 QAMGQSS
+189 
-196 SGQDQDD
+196 
-203 VVFIPLTTAQ
+203 
-213 NRMMGITY
+213 
-221 ISRITIQA
+221 
-229 ENENV
+229 
-234 IDQVQ
+234 
-239 ADVEALLRVRH
+239 
-250 KIQDDEYDDFTVRNL
+250 VRNL

-334 DVVDISAHSSIADIS
+334 DVVDITAHSSIADIS
-349 GFIGRPQTARKTA
+349 GFIGRPQTAKKTA

>member
-1 MFNESIKMALDGM
+1 MGRLKVLPSQIANMIAAGEVVQRPSSVVKELLENAVDAGASHITVNITDAGRTLIQVIDDGCGMSPADAVLCFERHATSKISSAEDLEGILSYGFRGEALASIAAVSEV
-14 FTNKLRT
+14 TLRT
-21 FLTLLG
+21 RRECDETG
-27 IIIGV
+27 IQVRTGGSAETKTSSV
-32 GAVIAMVSLGFGVK
+32 AVPV
-46 EQIKSNISSL
+46 
-56 GSNLLIVMSGGR
+56 GSNFS
-68 TPSGARL
+68 
-75 PMGEGARLTA
+75 
-85 EDAEAIEKQIDG
+85 
-97 IAHVAPSVSRSYQL
+97 
-111 VAGNQNWTA
+111 
-120 SVEGTTPNVLDIR
+120 
-133 NYQLEEGRN
+133 
-142 LNQRDLTSRDRV
+142 
-154 CVIGQTIVENLFP
+154 
-167 DGNALGKTVRI
+167 
-178 NKAPFKVVGVL
+178 
-189 QAMGQSS
+189 
-196 SGQDQDD
+196 
-203 VVFIPLTTAQ
+203 
-213 NRMMGITY
+213 
-221 ISRITIQA
+221 
-229 ENENV
+229 
-234 IDQVQ
+234 
-239 ADVEALLRVRH
+239 
-250 KIQDDEYDDFTVRNL
+250 VRNL

-404 TDPHSVDVNIHPTK
+404 TDPHGVDVNIHPTK

-502 GRETPSGGW
+502 GREVPSGGW

-587 TTLFPVELRLGVER
+587 TTLFPVEIRLGVER
-601 RLVIDEHADLL
+601 RLILDEHADLL

-651 DILSQEGG
+651 DILSQQGD

>member
-1 MFNESIKMALDGM
+1 MGRLKVLPSQIANMIAAGEVVQRPSSVVKELLENAVDAGASHITVNITDAGRTLIQVIDDGCGMSPADAVLCFERHATSKITSAEDLEGILSYGFRGEALASIAAVSEV
-14 FTNKLRT
+14 TLRT
-21 FLTLLG
+21 RRECDETG
-27 IIIGV
+27 IQVRTGGSAETKTSSV
-32 GAVIAMVSLGFGVK
+32 AVPV
-46 EQIKSNISSL
+46 
-56 GSNLLIVMSGGR
+56 GSNFS
-68 TPSGARL
+68 
-75 PMGEGARLTA
+75 
-85 EDAEAIEKQIDG
+85 
-97 IAHVAPSVSRSYQL
+97 
-111 VAGNQNWTA
+111 
-120 SVEGTTPNVLDIR
+120 
-133 NYQLEEGRN
+133 
-142 LNQRDLTSRDRV
+142 
-154 CVIGQTIVENLFP
+154 
-167 DGNALGKTVRI
+167 
-178 NKAPFKVVGVL
+178 
-189 QAMGQSS
+189 
-196 SGQDQDD
+196 
-203 VVFIPLTTAQ
+203 
-213 NRMMGITY
+213 
-221 ISRITIQA
+221 
-229 ENENV
+229 
-234 IDQVQ
+234 
-239 ADVEALLRVRH
+239 
-250 KIQDDEYDDFTVRNL
+250 VRNL

-497 VPAPE
+497 TSAPE
-502 GRETPSGGW
+502 GREIPSGGW
-511 SPVSPARG
+511 SPVSTARG
-519 KAAPADGYGK
+519 KVAPADGYGK

-601 RLVIDEHADLL
+601 RLVIDEHAGLL

-659 ALQEIMN
+659 SLQEIMN

>member
-1 MFNESIKMALDGM
+1 MGRLKVLPSQIANMIAAGEVVQRPSSVVKELLENAVDAGASHITVNITDAGRTLIQVIDDGCGMSPADAVLCFERHATSKISSAEDLEGILSYGFRGEALASIAAVSEV
-14 FTNKLRT
+14 TLRT
-21 FLTLLG
+21 RRECDETG
-27 IIIGV
+27 IQVRTGGSAETKTSSV
-32 GAVIAMVSLGFGVK
+32 AVPV
-46 EQIKSNISSL
+46 
-56 GSNLLIVMSGGR
+56 GSNFS
-68 TPSGARL
+68 
-75 PMGEGARLTA
+75 
-85 EDAEAIEKQIDG
+85 
-97 IAHVAPSVSRSYQL
+97 
-111 VAGNQNWTA
+111 
-120 SVEGTTPNVLDIR
+120 
-133 NYQLEEGRN
+133 
-142 LNQRDLTSRDRV
+142 
-154 CVIGQTIVENLFP
+154 
-167 DGNALGKTVRI
+167 
-178 NKAPFKVVGVL
+178 
-189 QAMGQSS
+189 
-196 SGQDQDD
+196 
-203 VVFIPLTTAQ
+203 
-213 NRMMGITY
+213 
-221 ISRITIQA
+221 
-229 ENENV
+229 
-234 IDQVQ
+234 
-239 ADVEALLRVRH
+239 
-250 KIQDDEYDDFTVRNL
+250 VRNL

-310 IFVLRKEKSLKYRI
+310 IFVLKKEKSLKYRI

-334 DVVDISAHSSIADIS
+334 DVVDVSAHSSIADIS
-349 GFIGRPQTARKTA
+349 GFIGRPQTAKKTA

-404 TDPHSVDVNIHPTK
+404 TDPHGVDVNIHPTK

-487 RAAGGASAAG
+487 RVAGGASAAG
-497 VPAPE
+497 VSAPE
-502 GRETPSGGW
+502 GREIPPGGW

-542 IIGGRYV
+542 IIGGRFV

>member
-1 MFNESIKMALDGM
+1 MGRLKVLPSQIANMIAAGEVVQRPSSVVKELLENAVDAGASHITVNITDAGRTLIQVIDDGCGMSPSDAVLCFERHATSKISSAEDLEGILSYGFRGEALASIAAVSEV
-14 FTNKLRT
+14 TLRT
-21 FLTLLG
+21 RRECDETG
-27 IIIGV
+27 IQVRTGGSAETKTSSV
-32 GAVIAMVSLGFGVK
+32 AVPV
-46 EQIKSNISSL
+46 
-56 GSNLLIVMSGGR
+56 GSNFS
-68 TPSGARL
+68 
-75 PMGEGARLTA
+75 
-85 EDAEAIEKQIDG
+85 
-97 IAHVAPSVSRSYQL
+97 
-111 VAGNQNWTA
+111 
-120 SVEGTTPNVLDIR
+120 
-133 NYQLEEGRN
+133 
-142 LNQRDLTSRDRV
+142 
-154 CVIGQTIVENLFP
+154 
-167 DGNALGKTVRI
+167 
-178 NKAPFKVVGVL
+178 
-189 QAMGQSS
+189 
-196 SGQDQDD
+196 
-203 VVFIPLTTAQ
+203 
-213 NRMMGITY
+213 
-221 ISRITIQA
+221 
-229 ENENV
+229 
-234 IDQVQ
+234 
-239 ADVEALLRVRH
+239 
-250 KIQDDEYDDFTVRNL
+250 VRNL

-334 DVVDISAHSSIADIS
+334 DVVDITAHSSIADIS
-349 GFIGRPQTARKTA
+349 GFIGRPQTAKKTA

-502 GRETPSGGW
+502 GREVPSGGW

-519 KAAPADGYGK
+519 KAAPTDGYGK
-529 LFEDRPGAVSRTL
+529 LFEDRPGAVSRTR

-601 RLVIDEHADLL
+601 RLILDEHAGLL
-612 ARIGFDIKPCGEDSI
+612 ARIGFDIKPCGEDAI

-651 DILSQEGG
+651 DILSQEGD

>member
-1 MFNESIKMALDGM
+1 MGRLKVLPSQIANMIAAGEVVQRPSSVVKELLENAVDAGASHITVNITDAGRTLIQVIDDGCGMSPADAVLCFERHATSKISSAEDLEGILSYGFRGEALASIAAVSEV
-14 FTNKLRT
+14 TLRT
-21 FLTLLG
+21 RRECDETG
-27 IIIGV
+27 IQVRTGGSAETKTSSV
-32 GAVIAMVSLGFGVK
+32 AVPV
-46 EQIKSNISSL
+46 
-56 GSNLLIVMSGGR
+56 GSNFS
-68 TPSGARL
+68 
-75 PMGEGARLTA
+75 
-85 EDAEAIEKQIDG
+85 
-97 IAHVAPSVSRSYQL
+97 
-111 VAGNQNWTA
+111 
-120 SVEGTTPNVLDIR
+120 
-133 NYQLEEGRN
+133 
-142 LNQRDLTSRDRV
+142 
-154 CVIGQTIVENLFP
+154 
-167 DGNALGKTVRI
+167 
-178 NKAPFKVVGVL
+178 
-189 QAMGQSS
+189 
-196 SGQDQDD
+196 
-203 VVFIPLTTAQ
+203 
-213 NRMMGITY
+213 
-221 ISRITIQA
+221 
-229 ENENV
+229 
-234 IDQVQ
+234 
-239 ADVEALLRVRH
+239 
-250 KIQDDEYDDFTVRNL
+250 VRNL

-310 IFVLRKEKSLKYRI
+310 IFVLKKEKSLKYRI

-334 DVVDISAHSSIADIS
+334 DVVDVSAHSSIADIS
-349 GFIGRPQTARKTA
+349 GFIGRPQTAKKTA

-404 TDPHSVDVNIHPTK
+404 TDPHGVDVNIHPTK

-502 GRETPSGGW
+502 GREVPSGGW

-612 ARIGFDIKPCGEDSI
+612 ARIGFDIKPCGEDAI

-696 LFECDNAEAT
+696 LFECDNAETT

>member
-1 MFNESIKMALDGM
+1 MGRLKVLPSQIANMIAAGEVVQRPSSVVKELLENAVDAGASHITVNITDAGRTLIQVIDDGCGMSPADAVLCFERHATSKITSAEDLEGILSYGFRGEALASIAAVSEV
-14 FTNKLRT
+14 TLRT
-21 FLTLLG
+21 RRECDETG
-27 IIIGV
+27 IQVRTGGSAETKTSSV
-32 GAVIAMVSLGFGVK
+32 AVPV
-46 EQIKSNISSL
+46 
-56 GSNLLIVMSGGR
+56 GSNFS
-68 TPSGARL
+68 
-75 PMGEGARLTA
+75 
-85 EDAEAIEKQIDG
+85 
-97 IAHVAPSVSRSYQL
+97 
-111 VAGNQNWTA
+111 
-120 SVEGTTPNVLDIR
+120 
-133 NYQLEEGRN
+133 
-142 LNQRDLTSRDRV
+142 
-154 CVIGQTIVENLFP
+154 
-167 DGNALGKTVRI
+167 
-178 NKAPFKVVGVL
+178 
-189 QAMGQSS
+189 
-196 SGQDQDD
+196 
-203 VVFIPLTTAQ
+203 
-213 NRMMGITY
+213 
-221 ISRITIQA
+221 
-229 ENENV
+229 
-234 IDQVQ
+234 
-239 ADVEALLRVRH
+239 
-250 KIQDDEYDDFTVRNL
+250 VRNL

-497 VPAPE
+497 TSAPE
-502 GRETPSGGW
+502 GREIPSGGW
-511 SPVSPARG
+511 SPVSTARG

-601 RLVIDEHADLL
+601 RLVIDEHAGLL

-659 ALQEIMN
+659 SLQEIMN

>member
-1 MFNESIKMALDGM
+1 MGRLKVLPSQIANMIAAGEVVQRPSSVVKELLENAVDAGASHITVNITDAGRTLIQVIDDGCGMSPADAVLCFERHATSKISSAEDLEGILSYGFRGEALASIAAVSEV
-14 FTNKLRT
+14 TLRT
-21 FLTLLG
+21 RRECDETG
-27 IIIGV
+27 IQVRTGGSAETKTSSV
-32 GAVIAMVSLGFGVK
+32 AVPV
-46 EQIKSNISSL
+46 
-56 GSNLLIVMSGGR
+56 GSNFS
-68 TPSGARL
+68 
-75 PMGEGARLTA
+75 
-85 EDAEAIEKQIDG
+85 
-97 IAHVAPSVSRSYQL
+97 
-111 VAGNQNWTA
+111 
-120 SVEGTTPNVLDIR
+120 
-133 NYQLEEGRN
+133 
-142 LNQRDLTSRDRV
+142 
-154 CVIGQTIVENLFP
+154 
-167 DGNALGKTVRI
+167 
-178 NKAPFKVVGVL
+178 
-189 QAMGQSS
+189 
-196 SGQDQDD
+196 
-203 VVFIPLTTAQ
+203 
-213 NRMMGITY
+213 
-221 ISRITIQA
+221 
-229 ENENV
+229 
-234 IDQVQ
+234 
-239 ADVEALLRVRH
+239 
-250 KIQDDEYDDFTVRNL
+250 VRNL

-334 DVVDISAHSSIADIS
+334 DVVDITAHSSIADIS

-404 TDPHSVDVNIHPTK
+404 TDPHGVDVNIHPTK

-502 GRETPSGGW
+502 GREVPSGGW

-696 LFECDNAEAT
+696 LFECDNAETT

>member
-1 MFNESIKMALDGM
+1 MGRLKVLPSQIANMIAAGEVVQRPSSVVKELLENAVDAGASHITVNITDAGRTLIQVIDDGCGMSPADAVLCFERHATSKISSAEDLEGILSYGFRGEALASIAAVSEV
-14 FTNKLRT
+14 TLRT
-21 FLTLLG
+21 RRECDETG
-27 IIIGV
+27 IQVRTGGSAETKTSSV
-32 GAVIAMVSLGFGVK
+32 AVPV
-46 EQIKSNISSL
+46 
-56 GSNLLIVMSGGR
+56 GSNFS
-68 TPSGARL
+68 
-75 PMGEGARLTA
+75 
-85 EDAEAIEKQIDG
+85 
-97 IAHVAPSVSRSYQL
+97 
-111 VAGNQNWTA
+111 
-120 SVEGTTPNVLDIR
+120 
-133 NYQLEEGRN
+133 
-142 LNQRDLTSRDRV
+142 
-154 CVIGQTIVENLFP
+154 
-167 DGNALGKTVRI
+167 
-178 NKAPFKVVGVL
+178 
-189 QAMGQSS
+189 
-196 SGQDQDD
+196 
-203 VVFIPLTTAQ
+203 
-213 NRMMGITY
+213 
-221 ISRITIQA
+221 
-229 ENENV
+229 
-234 IDQVQ
+234 
-239 ADVEALLRVRH
+239 
-250 KIQDDEYDDFTVRNL
+250 VRNL

-334 DVVDISAHSSIADIS
+334 DVVDITAHSSIADIS
-349 GFIGRPQTARKTA
+349 GFIGRPQTAKKTA

-487 RAAGGASAAG
+487 RAAEGGTAAG
-497 VPAPE
+497 DSVQA
-502 GRETPSGGW
+502 GREIPSGSW
-511 SPVSPARG
+511 SPAFAARG

-542 IIGGRYV
+542 IIGGRFV

-587 TTLFPVELRLGVER
+587 TTLFPVEIRLGVER
-601 RLVIDEHADLL
+601 RLILDEHADLL

-651 DILSQEGG
+651 DILSQQGD

>member
-1 MFNESIKMALDGM
+1 MGRLKVLPSQIANMIAAGEVVQRPSSVVKELLENAVDAGASHITVNITDAGRTLIQVIDDGCGMSPADAVLCFERHATSKISSAEDLEGILSYGFRGEALASIAAVSEV
-14 FTNKLRT
+14 TLRT
-21 FLTLLG
+21 RRECDETG
-27 IIIGV
+27 IQVRTGGSAETKTSSV
-32 GAVIAMVSLGFGVK
+32 AVPV
-46 EQIKSNISSL
+46 
-56 GSNLLIVMSGGR
+56 GSNFS
-68 TPSGARL
+68 
-75 PMGEGARLTA
+75 
-85 EDAEAIEKQIDG
+85 
-97 IAHVAPSVSRSYQL
+97 
-111 VAGNQNWTA
+111 
-120 SVEGTTPNVLDIR
+120 
-133 NYQLEEGRN
+133 
-142 LNQRDLTSRDRV
+142 
-154 CVIGQTIVENLFP
+154 
-167 DGNALGKTVRI
+167 
-178 NKAPFKVVGVL
+178 
-189 QAMGQSS
+189 
-196 SGQDQDD
+196 
-203 VVFIPLTTAQ
+203 
-213 NRMMGITY
+213 
-221 ISRITIQA
+221 
-229 ENENV
+229 
-234 IDQVQ
+234 
-239 ADVEALLRVRH
+239 
-250 KIQDDEYDDFTVRNL
+250 VRNL

-334 DVVDISAHSSIADIS
+334 DVVDVSAHSSIADIS
-349 GFIGRPQTARKTA
+349 GFIGRPQTAKKTA

-502 GRETPSGGW
+502 GREVPSGGW

-612 ARIGFDIKPCGEDSI
+612 ARIGFDIKPCGEDAI

-696 LFECDNAEAT
+696 LFECDNAETT

>member
-1 MFNESIKMALDGM
+1 MGRLKVLPSQIANMIAAGEVVQRPSSVVKELLENAVDAGASHITVNITDAGRTLIQVIDDGCGMSPSDAVLCFERHATSKISSAEDLEGILSYGFRGEALASIAAVSEV
-14 FTNKLRT
+14 TLRT
-21 FLTLLG
+21 RRECDETG
-27 IIIGV
+27 IQVRTGGSAETKTSSV
-32 GAVIAMVSLGFGVK
+32 AVPV
-46 EQIKSNISSL
+46 
-56 GSNLLIVMSGGR
+56 GSNFS
-68 TPSGARL
+68 
-75 PMGEGARLTA
+75 
-85 EDAEAIEKQIDG
+85 
-97 IAHVAPSVSRSYQL
+97 
-111 VAGNQNWTA
+111 
-120 SVEGTTPNVLDIR
+120 
-133 NYQLEEGRN
+133 
-142 LNQRDLTSRDRV
+142 
-154 CVIGQTIVENLFP
+154 
-167 DGNALGKTVRI
+167 
-178 NKAPFKVVGVL
+178 
-189 QAMGQSS
+189 
-196 SGQDQDD
+196 
-203 VVFIPLTTAQ
+203 
-213 NRMMGITY
+213 
-221 ISRITIQA
+221 
-229 ENENV
+229 
-234 IDQVQ
+234 
-239 ADVEALLRVRH
+239 
-250 KIQDDEYDDFTVRNL
+250 VRNL

-334 DVVDISAHSSIADIS
+334 DVVDITAHSSIADIS
-349 GFIGRPQTARKTA
+349 GFIGRPQTAKKTA

-404 TDPHSVDVNIHPTK
+404 TDPHGVDVNIHPTK

-487 RAAGGASAAG
+487 RVAGGASAAG
-497 VPAPE
+497 VSAPE
-502 GRETPSGGW
+502 GREIPPGGW

-612 ARIGFDIKPCGEDSI
+612 ARIGFDIKPCGEDAI

-651 DILSQEGG
+651 DILSQQGG

-696 LFECDNAEAT
+696 LFECDNAETT

>member
-1 MFNESIKMALDGM
+1 MGRLKVLPSQIANMIAAGEVVQRPSSVVKELLENAVDAGASHITVNITDAGRTLIQVIDDGCGMSPSDAVLCFERHATSKISSAEDLEGILSYGFRGEALASIAAVSEV
-14 FTNKLRT
+14 TLRT
-21 FLTLLG
+21 RRECDETG
-27 IIIGV
+27 IQVRTGGPSGTKTSSV
-32 GAVIAMVSLGFGVK
+32 AVPV
-46 EQIKSNISSL
+46 
-56 GSNLLIVMSGGR
+56 GSNFS
-68 TPSGARL
+68 
-75 PMGEGARLTA
+75 
-85 EDAEAIEKQIDG
+85 
-97 IAHVAPSVSRSYQL
+97 
-111 VAGNQNWTA
+111 
-120 SVEGTTPNVLDIR
+120 
-133 NYQLEEGRN
+133 
-142 LNQRDLTSRDRV
+142 
-154 CVIGQTIVENLFP
+154 
-167 DGNALGKTVRI
+167 
-178 NKAPFKVVGVL
+178 
-189 QAMGQSS
+189 
-196 SGQDQDD
+196 
-203 VVFIPLTTAQ
+203 
-213 NRMMGITY
+213 
-221 ISRITIQA
+221 
-229 ENENV
+229 
-234 IDQVQ
+234 
-239 ADVEALLRVRH
+239 
-250 KIQDDEYDDFTVRNL
+250 VRNL

-334 DVVDISAHSSIADIS
+334 DVVDITAHSSIADIS
-349 GFIGRPQTARKTA
+349 GFIGRPQTAKKTA

>member
-1 MFNESIKMALDGM
+1 MGRLKVLPSQIANMIAAGEVVQRPSSVVKELLENAVDAGASHITVNITDAGRTLIQVIDDGCGMSPADAVLCFERHATSKISSAEDLEGILSYGFRGEALASIAAVSEV
-14 FTNKLRT
+14 TLRT
-21 FLTLLG
+21 RRECDETG
-27 IIIGV
+27 IQVRTG
-32 GAVIAMVSLGFGVK
+32 GPDETK
-46 EQIKSNISSL
+46 TSSVAIPV
-56 GSNLLIVMSGGR
+56 GSNFS
-68 TPSGARL
+68 
-75 PMGEGARLTA
+75 
-85 EDAEAIEKQIDG
+85 
-97 IAHVAPSVSRSYQL
+97 
-111 VAGNQNWTA
+111 
-120 SVEGTTPNVLDIR
+120 
-133 NYQLEEGRN
+133 
-142 LNQRDLTSRDRV
+142 
-154 CVIGQTIVENLFP
+154 
-167 DGNALGKTVRI
+167 
-178 NKAPFKVVGVL
+178 
-189 QAMGQSS
+189 
-196 SGQDQDD
+196 
-203 VVFIPLTTAQ
+203 
-213 NRMMGITY
+213 
-221 ISRITIQA
+221 
-229 ENENV
+229 
-234 IDQVQ
+234 
-239 ADVEALLRVRH
+239 
-250 KIQDDEYDDFTVRNL
+250 VRNL

-404 TDPHSVDVNIHPTK
+404 TDPHGVDVNIHPTK

-502 GRETPSGGW
+502 GREIPPGGW

>member
-1 MFNESIKMALDGM
+1 MGRLKVLPSQIANMIAAGEVVQRPSSVVKELLENAVDAGASHITVNITDAGRTLIQVIDDGCGMSPADAVLCFERHATSKISSAEDLEGILSYGFRGEALASIAAVSEV
-14 FTNKLRT
+14 TLRT
-21 FLTLLG
+21 RRECDETG
-27 IIIGV
+27 IQVRTGGSAETKTSSV
-32 GAVIAMVSLGFGVK
+32 AVPV
-46 EQIKSNISSL
+46 
-56 GSNLLIVMSGGR
+56 GSNFS
-68 TPSGARL
+68 
-75 PMGEGARLTA
+75 
-85 EDAEAIEKQIDG
+85 
-97 IAHVAPSVSRSYQL
+97 
-111 VAGNQNWTA
+111 
-120 SVEGTTPNVLDIR
+120 
-133 NYQLEEGRN
+133 
-142 LNQRDLTSRDRV
+142 
-154 CVIGQTIVENLFP
+154 
-167 DGNALGKTVRI
+167 
-178 NKAPFKVVGVL
+178 
-189 QAMGQSS
+189 
-196 SGQDQDD
+196 
-203 VVFIPLTTAQ
+203 
-213 NRMMGITY
+213 
-221 ISRITIQA
+221 
-229 ENENV
+229 
-234 IDQVQ
+234 
-239 ADVEALLRVRH
+239 
-250 KIQDDEYDDFTVRNL
+250 VRNL

-334 DVVDISAHSSIADIS
+334 DVVDITAHSSIADIS
-349 GFIGRPQTARKTA
+349 GFIGRPQTAKKTA

-404 TDPHSVDVNIHPTK
+404 TDPHGVDVNIHPTK

-502 GRETPSGGW
+502 GREVPSGGW

-519 KAAPADGYGK
+519 KAAPADGYGR

-587 TTLFPVELRLGVER
+587 TTLFPVEIRLGVER
-601 RLVIDEHADLL
+601 RLILDEHADLL

-651 DILSQEGG
+651 DILSQQGD

>member
-1 MFNESIKMALDGM
+1 MGRLKVLPSQIANMIAAGEVVQRPSSVVKELLENAVDAGASHITVNITDAGRTLIQVIDDGCGMSPADAVLCFERHATSKISSAEDLEGILSYGFRGEALASIAAVSEV
-14 FTNKLRT
+14 TLRT
-21 FLTLLG
+21 RRECDETG
-27 IIIGV
+27 IQVRTGGSAETKTSSV
-32 GAVIAMVSLGFGVK
+32 AVPV
-46 EQIKSNISSL
+46 
-56 GSNLLIVMSGGR
+56 GSNFS
-68 TPSGARL
+68 
-75 PMGEGARLTA
+75 
-85 EDAEAIEKQIDG
+85 
-97 IAHVAPSVSRSYQL
+97 
-111 VAGNQNWTA
+111 
-120 SVEGTTPNVLDIR
+120 
-133 NYQLEEGRN
+133 
-142 LNQRDLTSRDRV
+142 
-154 CVIGQTIVENLFP
+154 
-167 DGNALGKTVRI
+167 
-178 NKAPFKVVGVL
+178 
-189 QAMGQSS
+189 
-196 SGQDQDD
+196 
-203 VVFIPLTTAQ
+203 
-213 NRMMGITY
+213 
-221 ISRITIQA
+221 
-229 ENENV
+229 
-234 IDQVQ
+234 
-239 ADVEALLRVRH
+239 
-250 KIQDDEYDDFTVRNL
+250 VRNL

-334 DVVDISAHSSIADIS
+334 DVVDVSAHSSIADIS
-349 GFIGRPQTARKTA
+349 GFIGRPQTAKKTA

-404 TDPHSVDVNIHPTK
+404 TDPHGVDVNIHPTK

-502 GRETPSGGW
+502 GREIPPGGW

-651 DILSQEGG
+651 DILSQQGD

>member
-1 MFNESIKMALDGM
+1 MGRLKVLPSQIANMIAAGEVVQRPSSVVKELLENAVDAGASHITVNITDAGRTLIQVIDDGCGMSPADAVLCFERHATSKISSAEDLEGILSYGFRGEALASIAAVSEV
-14 FTNKLRT
+14 TLRT
-21 FLTLLG
+21 RRECDETG
-27 IIIGV
+27 IQVRTGGSAETKTSSV
-32 GAVIAMVSLGFGVK
+32 AVPV
-46 EQIKSNISSL
+46 
-56 GSNLLIVMSGGR
+56 GSNFS
-68 TPSGARL
+68 
-75 PMGEGARLTA
+75 
-85 EDAEAIEKQIDG
+85 
-97 IAHVAPSVSRSYQL
+97 
-111 VAGNQNWTA
+111 
-120 SVEGTTPNVLDIR
+120 
-133 NYQLEEGRN
+133 
-142 LNQRDLTSRDRV
+142 
-154 CVIGQTIVENLFP
+154 
-167 DGNALGKTVRI
+167 
-178 NKAPFKVVGVL
+178 
-189 QAMGQSS
+189 
-196 SGQDQDD
+196 
-203 VVFIPLTTAQ
+203 
-213 NRMMGITY
+213 
-221 ISRITIQA
+221 
-229 ENENV
+229 
-234 IDQVQ
+234 
-239 ADVEALLRVRH
+239 
-250 KIQDDEYDDFTVRNL
+250 VRNL

-310 IFVLRKEKSLKYRI
+310 IFVLKKEKSLKYRI

-334 DVVDISAHSSIADIS
+334 DVVDVSAHSSIADIS
-349 GFIGRPQTARKTA
+349 GFIGRPQTAKKTA

-487 RAAGGASAAG
+487 RVAGGASAAG
-497 VPAPE
+497 VSAPE
-502 GRETPSGGW
+502 GREIPPGGW
-511 SPVSPARG
+511 SPAFAARG
-519 KAAPADGYGK
+519 HAAPADGSGK